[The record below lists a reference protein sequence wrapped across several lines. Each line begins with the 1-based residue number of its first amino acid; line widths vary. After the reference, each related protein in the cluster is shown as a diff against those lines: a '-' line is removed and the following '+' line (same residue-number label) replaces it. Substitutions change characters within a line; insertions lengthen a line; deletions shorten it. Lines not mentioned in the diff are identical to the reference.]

1 MKLLYSKEDIAAQ
14 VARLGAEISRD
25 YAGREIIAVIVL
37 KGAFMFAADL
47 LRNISVPVTLEFIQ
61 AASYHN
67 NTCSNREVE
76 IIMDL
81 NSDISGKHVVL
92 IEDILDSG
100 HTLAA
105 LKHLLNERNP
115 ASLRLCTLLDKQER
129 REAQIEADYIGME
142 IKDRFVVGYGMD
154 YAGKHRHLGQIY
166 TI

>member
-67 NTCSNREVE
+67 NTCSNLEVE

>member
-1 MKLLYSKEDIAAQ
+1 
-14 VARLGAEISRD
+14 
-25 YAGREIIAVIVL
+25 
-37 KGAFMFAADL
+37 
-47 LRNISVPVTLEFIQ
+47 
-61 AASYHN
+61 
-67 NTCSNREVE
+67 
-76 IIMDL
+76 MDL

-142 IKDRFVVGYGMD
+142 IKDGFVVGYGMD